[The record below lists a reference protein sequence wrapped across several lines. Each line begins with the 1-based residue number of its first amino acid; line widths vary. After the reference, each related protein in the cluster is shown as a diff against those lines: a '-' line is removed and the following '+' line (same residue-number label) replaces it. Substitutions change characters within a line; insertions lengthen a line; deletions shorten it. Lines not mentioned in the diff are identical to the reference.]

1 MGGIEMNK
9 ADVIRT
15 VSEKTGIDAGT
26 CEKIIKAFEQQ
37 AGDVLVAKF
46 KGINSSLVAGISGRT
61 GISPE
66 NCEKV
71 LTSLQDVVGGGIIDK
86 INLFFKNLFAKQ

>member
-1 MGGIEMNK
+1 MNK
-9 ADVIRT
+9 ADVMRA

-26 CEKIIKAFEQQ
+26 CEKVIKAFEQQ

-46 KGINSSLVAGISGRT
+46 RGINSNLVATISGRT

-66 NCEKV
+66 NCQKV
-71 LTSLQDVVGGGIIDK
+71 LTSLEEVVGGGIVEK
-86 INLFFKNLFAKQ
+86 VSLFFKSLFAKQ

>member
-1 MGGIEMNK
+1 MNK
-9 ADVIRT
+9 TDVIRT

-26 CEKIIKAFEQQ
+26 CEKVIKAFEEK
-37 AGDVLVAKF
+37 AGDILVAKF
-46 KGINSSLVAGISGRT
+46 TGTNLAGLVASISGRT

-71 LTSLQDVVGGGIIDK
+71 LTSLRGVVGGGIMDK
-86 INLFFKNLFAKQ
+86 INLFFKSLLAKQ

>member
-1 MGGIEMNK
+1 MNN
-9 ADVIRT
+9 ADVMRA

-26 CEKIIKAFEQQ
+26 CEKVIKAFEEK
-37 AGDVLVAKF
+37 ADDVLVAKF
-46 KGINSSLVAGISGRT
+46 TGTNLAGLVASISGRT

-71 LTSLQDVVGGGIIDK
+71 LTSLREVVGGGIMDK
-86 INLFFKNLFAKQ
+86 INLFFKSLLAKQ